1 MGAGPE
7 MGFGGFLLPSSGFG
21 LRASWDLGV
30 GFRRDGV
37 EKGLVERVLQNRQET
52 ETTQCVVDEE
62 NIFKKVDRNDHELD
76 ECHKQQKKRTERH
89 S

>member
-1 MGAGPE
+1 
-7 MGFGGFLLPSSGFG
+7 MGFGGFLLPSSGFR
-21 LRASWDLGV
+21 LRASLDLGV

-62 NIFKKVDRNDHELD
+62 NIF
-76 ECHKQQKKRTERH
+76 
-89 S
+89 